1 VEVLRH
7 VPIVDDD
14 QQLLGLV
21 SQHDVI
27 CANHSFFD
35 GSLDQSLKPEAAQA
49 ALEQSMVAEVCT
61 TTPGSSLRQAALV
74 LQGHKYGCLP
84 VIDEGQLAGI
94 ISGSDF
100 VGVAINLLQQHEEI
114 SDEVEAGEDLEVD
127 QLDDLG
133 DLYIETEE
141 TDDWERADL

>member
-1 VEVLRH
+1 
-7 VPIVDDD
+7 
-14 QQLLGLV
+14 
-21 SQHDVI
+21 
-27 CANHSFFD
+27 
-35 GSLDQSLKPEAAQA
+35 
-49 ALEQSMVAEVCT
+49 
-61 TTPGSSLRQAALV
+61 
-74 LQGHKYGCLP
+74 

-94 ISGSDF
+94 ISGSDV

>member
-1 VEVLRH
+1 
-7 VPIVDDD
+7 
-14 QQLLGLV
+14 
-21 SQHDVI
+21 
-27 CANHSFFD
+27 
-35 GSLDQSLKPEAAQA
+35 
-49 ALEQSMVAEVCT
+49 
-61 TTPGSSLRQAALV
+61 
-74 LQGHKYGCLP
+74 